1 VERHLTRSALAGFF
15 QGSASSPESEWA
27 AAHLVSCRRCWRLA
41 AAVLGRVRRES
52 KLAPGPEGSAVARL
66 IQVEEQD
73 GVEIL
78 CAQSWSS
85 KLRDAPRGEQ
95 RKKIQDT
102 LSLQTLRFFEALLDD
117 AMELSLSDPHVA
129 EQVALLACD
138 LAGILPPRRYPETL
152 KNDLRAEALIFVANC
167 RRLIADWAGSQAA
180 IVEARE
186 LLRRGT
192 GDPRREAQLLSMHAA
207 LAMDTG
213 YLEAALDL
221 LVRSTAL
228 YRVEEDVEGLSWT
241 RLQEANILI
250 AAGRA
255 DEALGTAEHV
265 LSLPFLSRRFEM
277 LAKSIAIESLV
288 LLDRANEALLRFL
301 ETRSHYKEFPDCG
314 GRVTYLEARILAAL
328 GRHRE
333 AEERFREAAQK
344 HLDAESYKE
353 AFLTF
358 LTLFETF
365 YQRGDLE
372 KAADLCTE
380 VLDLVETVPCRDQ
393 LWAAWRELL
402 SLVRRRSLEPLQVS
416 ALRQYLTRYWNQP
429 APHGPFELA
438 AAAQPHFEAVE
449 VLLPLPEPGP
459 AAQPLPPAPEIVGH
473 LTGAAYHEA
482 LETYERDLFKS
493 MLSACGYS
501 VRRTARELGVSRNTV
516 KAWMKRFGL
525 DQPAG

>member
-1 VERHLTRSALAGFF
+1 MERHLTQWALAGFF
-15 QGSASSPESEWA
+15 KGSASSPAESA
-27 AAHLVSCRRCWRLA
+27 VPHLISCRRCWRLA
-41 AAVLGRVRRES
+41 ATVLGRVRQEGR
-52 KLAPGPEGSAVARL
+52 LAPCPAGAAVARL
-66 IQVEEQD
+66 IEEEERD

-78 CAQSWSS
+78 CARSWSA
-85 KLRDAPRGEQ
+85 KLKDAPQGEQ
-95 RKKIQDT
+95 RKKIQET
-102 LSLQTLRFFEALLDD
+102 VSLHTLRFFEALLDD
-117 AMELSLSDPHVA
+117 AMELSLSDPHAA
-129 EQVALLACD
+129 EQAALLARD

-152 KNDLRAEALIFVANC
+152 KNDLCAEALTLVANC
-167 RRLIADWAGSQAA
+167 RRLAADWVGSKRA

-207 LAMDTG
+207 LSMDTG
-213 YLEAALDL
+213 HLEAALNL
-221 LVRSTAL
+221 LARSIAL
-228 YRVEEDVEGLSWT
+228 YRAEEDVEGLSWT
-241 RLQEANILI
+241 QIQEGNILM

-255 DEALGTAEHV
+255 DEALGTAERV

-288 LLDRANEALLRFL
+288 LLDRAQEALLRFL
-301 ETRSHYKEFPDCG
+301 EARSLYKELPDGG
-314 GRVTYLEARILAAL
+314 GRVIRLEARILDAL

-333 AEERFREAAQK
+333 AERRFRKAAQK
-344 HLDAESYKE
+344 ELDAECYKE
-353 AFLTF
+353 AFLSF

-372 KAADLCTE
+372 KAADLCEE
-380 VLDLVETVPCRDQ
+380 VLALVETVPCRDQ
-393 LWAAWRELL
+393 LWAAWQELL
-402 SLVRRRSLEPLQVS
+402 SLVRQRTLEPLQVS
-416 ALRQYLTRYWNQP
+416 ALRQYLTRYWNNP

-449 VLLPLPEPGP
+449 VRLPLPEPEP